1 MLIRYKKDKNGKS
14 VAVAEIYTSAEH
26 KIDLQSIDLDAI
38 WAIHKLKQAG
48 MEAYIVGGAV
58 RDLLI
63 GRKPKDFDIA
73 TSASPRQVQKLFWN
87 ARIIGKRFK
96 LVHLVFKAKILE
108 VSTFRSGYDGADE
121 DVSIY
126 GTIEQDAKRRD
137 FTVNSLYFDPQE
149 NLLFDFNK
157 AMLDFKR
164 KRIRSVLPLD
174 ITFIEDPVRMI
185 RAVKYSVT
193 TGFALQGD
201 VKRAIRKHTTELARV
216 STSRLTEEVVK
227 ILNSG
232 DSAPILK
239 ELQKHRLL
247 VYMLPCVSVTS
258 RFAEVE
264 TSMRRLD
271 LRVQALQTD
280 AQATAV
286 TKGDTIQ
293 ALIAPLVLFNETEES
308 SSQEIFKETFRQ
320 IKLLISPMTP
330 ANYDVEVAA
339 EMLMKEAGLT
349 PPKNCVRVP
358 RPNYAQMR
366 GAGPRG
372 AHPRRGES
380 PGKQK
385 KPGATTAGSSPK
397 APGTT
402 NPKRRPKKRRRKPSA
417 ATPPP
422 TEQTQTLE

>member
-26 KIDLQSIDLDAI
+26 KIDVHNIDLDAI

-73 TSASPRQVQKLFWN
+73 TSASPRQVQKMFWN

-96 LVHLVFKAKILE
+96 LVHLIFKEKVLE
-108 VSTFRSGYDGADE
+108 VSTFRSGYDGSDE

-126 GTIEQDAKRRD
+126 GTIDQDAKRRD
-137 FTVNSLYFDPQE
+137 FSVNSLYYDPQE

-174 ITFIEDPVRMI
+174 VTFIEDPVRMI

-216 STSRLTEEVVK
+216 STSRLTEEVGK

-232 DSAPILK
+232 DSAAILK
-239 ELQKHRLL
+239 ELQRHRLL

-264 TSMRRLD
+264 ASLRSLD
-271 LRVQALQTD
+271 ARVQASQTD
-280 AQATAV
+280 PKANAV
-286 TKGDTIQ
+286 TKGETIQ

-308 SSQEIFKETFRQ
+308 TSQEIFKETFRQ

-339 EMLMKEAGLT
+339 EMLMKAAGFT
-349 PPKNCVRVP
+349 VPKNCVRVP

-372 AHPRRGES
+372 GHPRRGDS
-380 PGKQK
+380 QGKQK
-385 KPGATTAGSSPK
+385 KPGATTAGPSPK
-397 APGTT
+397 APVSA
-402 NPKRRPKKRRRKPSA
+402 NPKRRPKKRRPKPVG
-417 ATPPP
+417 TTVPMERPDD
-422 TEQTQTLE
+422 LE